1 MKQPLK
7 LAVLGLCIATLPV
20 GAELLPAQA
29 TTVDS
34 LFFSLNASDP
44 ASYSTATPRQW
55 NDLATPPQNGT
66 VIGSSGL
73 TYNSTTKALEFPGGS
88 DSTNS
93 NGYVDMGSGFS
104 NFGTGLTIEFEGHFG
119 AANQAWE
126 RVFDFGN
133 GAEQD
138 NIWVGVLGPY
148 PDGTGGP
155 LRDLPNRLAIEV
167 WRDDL
172 TPKYKPGICYTKN
185 AELATNSF
193 DKWVI
198 TLDGSTCRM
207 YKNGIQVDVERWTA
221 ETPATTTAG
230 SGVSYP
236 FLPRVVQRTKN
247 YIGKSNWGTDAAFNG
262 AIKYV
267 RIYTKALSSAEV
279 TANNQTYTLT
289 YATTGADSGT
299 APAAKTGNGLVSLDG
314 NTGNMVKAGHAFLGW
329 ATTQGAL
336 TAISGSYNLTSSTTV
351 HPVWVPVPSA
361 PAISVSRA
369 SATSLGVAI
378 GAPAINPGSVD
389 GYRVE
394 TSTNGT
400 SWTLVS
406 DNVAAAAT
414 SYTITGLTTGSS
426 YYVRVAAKYSGLL
439 SPYGYNWQKIYEV
452 VSPKRTAALGPIVY
466 ASGFGTTNGDAATTY
481 ASTNFTRV
489 RYRMAATY
497 GGSNNYV
504 DADFSRSLGAKAT
517 YSETFD
523 SLARLRVPTTSDGN
537 PATSSEDHFE
547 IQANVS
553 DLNVESN
560 MAGVQNG
567 AGFDG
572 RLEIWPWNYDPAATS
587 GLTAR
592 AGATEYDDSDTPL
605 MALSGQLSQSSYG
618 SFQLH
623 RLSSTAGEKRT
634 VFAWNRHGDSARQEV
649 GFGQYSGLHS
659 DWTFAADVTAYQNET
674 RTNFNLKI
682 FIDMPV
688 TLTANTFTVSYAA
701 GVGGS
706 GSAPTSPVSVADGST
721 FPTPANTFTQD
732 GYSFA
737 GWNDGTA
744 TYAAAATYPAS
755 GGVTS
760 NVTLTAQWTANALS
774 VAYDSQGGS
783 AVASGTTVTGG
794 SISVSPGTPT
804 RAGYTFAGWFAASV
818 GGTALAFPHVH
829 GKTADFTLFAQ
840 WTASTPPDSSSTS
853 SAPAVS
859 PPDTAPSSSNTT
871 PLSSQSDGTTTT
883 STTAPMT
890 AASTAGG
897 PRLTGPKKVRAGK
910 TMSVIAEG
918 FAPGEAVLMSLNG
931 GGKPKRVVADA
942 EGRVRLTVKLTS
954 ETRSGSVTVRAVG
967 ASAQVTQRI
976 AVVGSSSKLPITGDS
991 AAATMFFAFS
1001 AIFVGHMMLWRRR
1014 VNARWPM

>member
-1 MKQPLK
+1 MKQLLK

-55 NDLATPPQNGT
+55 KDLSSAQRNGT
-66 VIGSSGL
+66 VVGTSGL
-73 TYNSTTKALEFPGGS
+73 TYNATTGALEFPGGTS
-88 DSTNS
+88 STNS
-93 NGYVDMGSGFS
+93 LGYVDMGAGFN
-104 NFGTGLTIEFEGHFG
+104 NFGSGITIEFEGHFG

-126 RVFDFGN
+126 RIFDFGN
-133 GAEQD
+133 GDAND
-138 NIWVGVLGPY
+138 NIWIGVLGESGY
-148 PDGTGGP
+148 
-155 LRDLPNRLAIEV
+155 PNRLAIEV
-167 WRDDL
+167 WDGRTAPQGRCMTDL
-172 TPKYKPGICYTKN
+172 ALLSANTF
-185 AELATNSF
+185 A
-193 DKWVI
+193 KWVI
-198 TLDGSTCRM
+198 TLDGAVCRM
-207 YKNGIQVDVERWTA
+207 YLNGDEVKTRRIVVGTIQSQ
-221 ETPATTTAG
+221 TTEEEARKE
-230 SGVSYP
+230 VAYP
-236 FLPRVVQRTKN
+236 ILPRTIPNGGMRANN
-247 YIGKSNWGTDAAFNG
+247 YIGRSNWGTDAAFDG

-267 RIYTKALSSAEV
+267 RIYTKALSSGEV
-279 TANNQTYTLT
+279 TNNNTTYTLT
-289 YATTGADSGT
+289 YATTGADSGA

-314 NTGNMVKAGHAFLGW
+314 NTGNMVKAGHTFLGW
-329 ATTQGAL
+329 ATTQGAS
-336 TAISGSYNLTSSTTV
+336 TAISGSYNLAANTTL
-351 HPVWVPVPSA
+351 HPVWIPTPSA
-361 PAISVSRA
+361 PGISVSRA
-369 SATSLGVAI
+369 SATSLSVAI
-378 GAPAINPGSVD
+378 TPPTINAASVD

-394 TSTNGT
+394 ISTDGST
-400 SWTLVS
+400 WTLAS
-406 DNVAAAAT
+406 DNVAVGTASHA
-414 SYTITGLTTGSS
+414 ITGLTTGST

-504 DADFSRSLGAKAT
+504 DADFSRSLGTKAT
-517 YSETFD
+517 FSEGFD
-523 SLARLRVPTTSDGN
+523 DLSRLRVPTTSDGN

-560 MAGVQNG
+560 VAGVQNG

-634 VFAWNRHGDSARQEV
+634 VFAWNRHGDSAQQEV

-706 GSAPTSPVSVADGST
+706 GSAPPSPVSVADGST

-744 TYAAAATYPAS
+744 TYAAGATYPAS

-818 GGTALAFPHVH
+818 GGTALTFPHVH

-859 PPDTAPSSSNTT
+859 PPDTTPSSSNTT
-871 PLSSQSDGTTTT
+871 SLPSQSDGTTTT
-883 STTAPMT
+883 STTASMT

-897 PRLTGPKKVRAGK
+897 PRLDGPKKVRAGR
-910 TMSVIAEG
+910 TMSVVAEG
-918 FAPGEAVLMSLNG
+918 FAPGETVLMSLDG
-931 GGKPKRVVADA
+931 GGRPKRVVADA

-967 ASAQVTQRI
+967 TSAQVTQRI
-976 AVVGSSSKLPITGDS
+976 AVVGSSSKLPITGSS
-991 AAATMFFAFS
+991 AAASMFFAFS
-1001 AIFVGHMMLWRRR
+1001 GIFVGHMMLWRRR